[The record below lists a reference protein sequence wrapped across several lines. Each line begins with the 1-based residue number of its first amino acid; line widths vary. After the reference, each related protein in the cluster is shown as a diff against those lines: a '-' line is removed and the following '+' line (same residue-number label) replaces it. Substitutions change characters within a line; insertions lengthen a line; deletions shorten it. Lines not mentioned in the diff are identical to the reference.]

1 MTDGQRLRQFVENQS
16 RSVKRIYTD
25 LGLSKQGWY
34 NYYDTDRMEQ
44 HTKKRIEE
52 YFGKS
57 IFGELVNIDP
67 VQKDAPVSDFK
78 ADYGQDFSERV
89 IADLAASNK
98 AYGLAEQDRA
108 HAAVIREQNNRDMLA
123 LLTKQSEAISK
134 EVGQFVN
141 ETVGNFQA
149 LRAAISA
156 LQGVVIA
163 QLPKAEQPKVRKIL
177 ESHAALILNRGNV
190 LQAQNKREKNIHDG
204 GNR

>member
-1 MTDGQRLRQFVENQS
+1 MTGKEIRDRRKELKLSAEQLADQLEIKLDNLYKWEKGTKITDVGAYIKLENWLKGEN
-16 RSVKRIYTD
+16 VPV
-25 LGLSKQGWY
+25 SK
-34 NYYDTDRMEQ
+34 
-44 HTKKRIEE
+44 
-52 YFGKS
+52 
-57 IFGELVNIDP
+57 
-67 VQKDAPVSDFK
+67 KDATVSDFK

-163 QLPKAEQPKVRKIL
+163 QLPKAEQPKIRKTL
-177 ESHAALILNRGNV
+177 ESHAALILNKGNA
-190 LQAQNKREKNIHDG
+190 LQAQSRKEKNIHDG
-204 GNR
+204 SNR